1 MTELKAIQ
9 RHPFHLVDS
18 SPWPLLAGQSALA
31 LTTGFVMYLQCY
43 QGGAYVFMFGFPSLV
58 ETIGASELQLRNPLS
73 QTNTLLSR
81 LPTNAT
87 DPNVSTTFPTHLHP
101 HLCTITTIATDPN
114 IVI

>member
-43 QGGAYVFMFGFPSLV
+43 QGGAYVFMFGFILVPAPQLTSRSVGVSPSRCARPSPRSPAPTSTRMFARPPSL
-58 ETIGASELQLRNPLS
+58 
-73 QTNTLLSR
+73 
-81 LPTNAT
+81 
-87 DPNVSTTFPTHLHP
+87 
-101 HLCTITTIATDPN
+101 
-114 IVI
+114 